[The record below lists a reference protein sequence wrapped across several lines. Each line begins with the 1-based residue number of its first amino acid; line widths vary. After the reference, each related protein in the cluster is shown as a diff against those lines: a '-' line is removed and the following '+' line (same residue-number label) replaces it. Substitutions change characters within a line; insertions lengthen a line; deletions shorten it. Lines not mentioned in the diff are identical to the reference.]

1 MTSSGGSGQ
10 DRMSAATSGLPVM
23 EIFATLQGEGYH
35 TGKPA
40 VFVRLA
46 GCDLA
51 CHWCDVK
58 ESWNAGCWPNKPLH
72 EIIAEIDTFHIPAV
86 VVTGGEP
93 LMNNLNDLTIAL
105 KSAGYETFL
114 ETSGSYPMSGIWD
127 WICLSPKEQQ
137 PPISENLPKA
147 DELKVVIQ
155 SRADFHWAE
164 LFATQVSPGC
174 KCYLQPEWSV
184 WKDVTPFITDY
195 ILNNPRWM
203 LSLQSHKYIGIP

>member
-1 MTSSGGSGQ
+1 MTSPGSKGQ
-10 DRMSAATSGLPVM
+10 ADAKAPSEGLPVM

-58 ESWNAGCWPNKPLH
+58 ESWNAGCWPEKPL
-72 EIIAEIDTFHIPAV
+72 AEIMDEIEAFRIPAV

-93 LMNNLNDLTIAL
+93 LMNDLNDLTIAL
-105 KSAGYETFL
+105 KSKGYDTFL
-114 ETSGSYPMSGIWD
+114 ETSGSYPMTGIWD

-137 PPISENLPKA
+137 PPLQDNLA
-147 DELKVVIQ
+147 LAHELKVVVQ
-155 SRADFHWAE
+155 APADLHWAE
-164 LFATQVSPGC
+164 KHAALVSPGC
-174 KCYLQPEWSV
+174 KCFLQPEWSV
-184 WKDVTPFITDY
+184 WKEVTPLITDY
-195 ILNNPRWM
+195 ILRNPRWM

>member
-1 MTSSGGSGQ
+1 MTHSGGPGQ
-10 DRMSAATSGLPVM
+10 NHMSAAGLPVM

-58 ESWNAGCWPNKPLH
+58 ESWNAGCWPNKPLC
-72 EIIAEIDTFHIPAV
+72 EIIADVDAFQIPAV

-114 ETSGSYPMSGIWD
+114 ETSGSYTMSGIWD

-137 PPISENLPKA
+137 PPIPENLLKA
-147 DELKVVIQ
+147 DELKVVVQ
-155 SRADFHWAE
+155 SRADLLWAE
-164 LFATQVSPGC
+164 LHASQVSPGC

-184 WKDVTPFITDY
+184 WKEVTPFITDY
-195 ILNNPRWM
+195 ILKNPRWM